1 MEKDFE
7 CASHLLGKTLNNK
20 WKVIKKMDK
29 APDETGGNFSIG
41 YIVEGG
47 KGENAFLKAIDLH
60 DAFSQ
65 PDVIVALGAMTKA
78 YEFEVKLLDKCIGSN
93 LRYVV
98 KLLDWGQ
105 HNESEFAFPVP
116 YMVFECAETSARKY
130 LNISRKIDF
139 AWTLRSLHNV
149 AVALDEL
156 HSVHIAHQDVKPSNV
171 MLFDNKR
178 ISKMGDVG
186 RSSLLGENAPHD
198 NYECAGDKTYS
209 SLEQLYG
216 WRDNDWEIRRYS
228 CDMYMFGNLIY
239 TYFNGVSLNSSIL
252 RRLKREYYPK
262 SIGGTYNGTYND
274 ILPVL
279 IYIFDMVLNEF
290 NNNISTE
297 LREELISLVKQ
308 LCHPDYL
315 KCRGDLKQSG
325 AQRYSMERF
334 ISKLDLLC
342 GKYEYELKK
351 GLVK

>member
-7 CASHLLGKTLNNK
+7 CASHLLGKTLNAK
-20 WKVIKKMDK
+20 WKVVKKMEKEPSD
-29 APDETGGNFSIG
+29 TGGYFSIG
-41 YIVEGG
+41 YIVEGVEG
-47 KGENAFLKAIDLH
+47 KDAFLKAIDLH

-65 PDVIVALGAMTKA
+65 PDIMLALGSMTKA

-105 HNESEFAFPVP
+105 YSEPEFAFPVP

-130 LNISRKIDF
+130 LDISRKIDF

-171 MLFDNKR
+171 MLFENKH

-186 RSSLLGENAPHD
+186 RSSLLGEKAPHD
-198 NYECAGDKTYS
+198 NFECAGDKTYS

-216 WRDNDWEIRRYS
+216 WTDSDWEIRRYS
-228 CDMYMFGNLIY
+228 SDMYMFGNLIY
-239 TYFNGVSLNSSIL
+239 TYFNGVSLNYSIL
-252 RRLKREYYPK
+252 NRLKQEYRPK
-262 SIGGTYNGTYND
+262 SLGGLYGGTYND
-274 ILPVL
+274 ILPMLV
-279 IYIFDMVLNEF
+279 YVFDIVINEF
-290 NNNISTE
+290 NNSISSE
-297 LREELISLVKQ
+297 LREELMNLVKQ
-308 LCHPDYL
+308 LCHPDYV
-315 KCRGDLKQSG
+315 KCRGDLKQNG

-334 ISKLDLLC
+334 ISKLDWLC
-342 GKYEYELKK
+342 NKYEYELKK
-351 GLVK
+351 GLI